1 MAGGGRMGE
10 AMAAP
15 QDLAANFYTGG
26 TTGRSKGVMLSHRN
40 ITANAFKV
48 LAEGVVPETAVYL
61 HAAPMFHLANGSAM
75 YSLFLSGGTSAV
87 SKPVPPPA
95 AFDAL
100 QHRKVTAHTP
110 CPTAVH

>member
-75 YSLFLSGGTSAV
+75 YSLFLSGGTRV
-87 SKPVPPPA
+87 VIKVVPPHGR
-95 AFDAL
+95 FDAL
-100 QHRKVTAHTP
+100 QPDQAPTTP
-110 CPTAVH
+110 RGPP